1 MFALLVK
8 CCDVETLTTP
18 GMTPVAVLPTI
29 LPGIVGTFSSY
40 FKGGGTDPGLPPE
53 RPSPSR
59 SVSPRRYHN
68 PHASNTPLLSPLYAS
83 SASSSFSPLSVG
95 YGTPT
100 PTLAYP
106 PAAVVGREAVYSR
119 LAPSPV
125 APKSKFLH
133 LNTPLVVNDAMKAS
147 MCLSN

>member
-1 MFALLVK
+1 M
-8 CCDVETLTTP
+8 P
-18 GMTPVAVLPTI
+18 PVPKPPTI

-40 FKGGGTDPGLPPE
+40 FKGGGADPGLPPE

-59 SVSPRRYHN
+59 SVSPRRHHN
-68 PHASNTPLLSPLYAS
+68 PHASNAPILSPLYAS
-83 SASSSFSPLSVG
+83 SSSSPMSVG

-106 PAAVVGREAVYSR
+106 PAAVAGREAAYSR

-125 APKSKFLH
+125 APKSKSPHPNTIVLILH
-133 LNTPLVVNDAMKAS
+133 GALQCVLVNKPLTD
-147 MCLSN
+147 